1 MRRVGRPCPAQKH
14 TPSVSNNPD
23 APGNAGIPG
32 PTRHATKPRR
42 PENPKQATARKAPET
57 PATSE
62 PKKRMAN
69 QPLSRLT
76 YASTA
81 NFDTNSGSGNIDLE
95 IGRILRACKINNP
108 KQGIGGVLH
117 YGYGYFFQGIE
128 GPRDAVNRL
137 YERITA
143 DDRHRDLQVLST
155 HDTETRFFP
164 DWSMKYVPL
173 EKDVE
178 ALLKRHGMRK
188 FNPYR
193 FDDAIIDE
201 LIRTLVEG
209 RAPLNEPDQNYGRGG
224 SLLKRIFGRR

>member
-1 MRRVGRPCPAQKH
+1 MAQ
-14 TPSVSNNPD
+14 
-23 APGNAGIPG
+23 
-32 PTRHATKPRR
+32 
-42 PENPKQATARKAPET
+42 
-57 PATSE
+57 
-62 PKKRMAN
+62 
-69 QPLSRLT
+69 QPLTRLT

-81 NFDTNSGSGNIDLE
+81 NFDTTSGTGNIDLE

-128 GPRDAVNRL
+128 GPRDAVNSL
-137 YERITA
+137 YDRIAA
-143 DDRHRDLQVLST
+143 DGRHRDLQVLSVRQ
-155 HDTETRFFP
+155 TETRFFP

-178 ALLKRHGMRK
+178 ALLKRHGMRT

-193 FDDAIIDE
+193 FDEAIIDE

-209 RAPLNEPDQNYGRGG
+209 SAPLNEPDQNYGRGN
-224 SLLKRIFGRR
+224 SLLRKLFGRR